1 MPINPARKPAAGP
14 MLSDEQRRRASRL
27 RWTSFSLLIAAY
39 MLGYFHRMAPAVLSG
54 DLQTAFHTS
63 GAALGVLAASYF
75 YAYTMMQIPAG
86 VLADIWGPRRSVTFG
101 AMLAA
106 LGALAFGLADSLWIA
121 GAGRFLIGIGASL
134 IFIAILKLVSHWFY
148 EHQFATIT
156 GLTILLGN
164 LGGLTAATPLS
175 WGLEFA
181 SWRSIMLV
189 LAAASALLGLLVWFI
204 VRDKPR
210 DVGLPSMRELE
221 GRPAHA
227 AYAGNWRQGLVEV
240 LKNPA
245 TWPGFFVSMGLGGF
259 FFTFAGLWAV
269 PFLRDV
275 QGFERSA
282 AAHHGSVLLLG
293 FAMGSMLLGFISD
306 RLGKRRPPMFGYLF
320 GFVACWA
327 PVQMALPLP
336 TWLSL
341 SLYLLI
347 GFFATGYTI
356 TLTTTKEVNSPALS
370 GMATGVVN
378 TGTFLG
384 AAILQ
389 PLVGGIMDYGWDGRL
404 VDGVRLYST
413 ANYQYGFAA
422 MSAFVL
428 MAFVVAT
435 LVRETYCR
443 HSH

>member
-1 MPINPARKPAAGP
+1 MAAAPIPTAGAL
-14 MLSDEQRRRASRL
+14 LSDTQRRRASRL
-27 RWTSFSLLIAAY
+27 RWTSFSLLIVAY

-75 YAYTMMQIPAG
+75 YAYTLMQIPSG

-101 AMLAA
+101 ALLAA
-106 LGALAFGLADSLWIA
+106 LGALAFGLAESLWIA
-121 GAGRFLIGIGASL
+121 GAGRFLIGLGASM
-134 IFIAILKLVSHWFY
+134 IFIAILKLVSNWFY
-148 EHQFATIT
+148 EHQFATVT

-175 WGLEFA
+175 WSLEFA
-181 SWRSIMLV
+181 SWRSIMVV
-189 LAAASALLGLLVWFI
+189 LAAASGALGLLVWLI
-204 VRDKPR
+204 VRDSPR
-210 DVGLPSMRELE
+210 EMGLPSMRELE

-227 AYAGNWRQGLVEV
+227 AYAGNWRSGLLEV

-275 QGFERSA
+275 QGFERGI
-282 AAHHGSVLLLG
+282 AAHHGSLLLLG
-293 FAMGSMLLGFISD
+293 FAMGSMFLGFISD
-306 RLGKRRPPMFGYLF
+306 RLGRRRPPMFGYLAAF
-320 GFVACWA
+320 GACWA
-327 PVQMALPLP
+327 PVQLALPLP

-341 SLYLLI
+341 ALYFMI

-356 TLTTTKEVNSPALS
+356 TLTTTKETNPPALS
-370 GMATGVVN
+370 GMATSVVN
-378 TGTFLG
+378 AGVFLG

-404 VDGVRLYST
+404 VDGARLYSLS
-413 ANYQYGFAA
+413 NYQCGFAA

-428 MAFVVAT
+428 MAFLVAT
-435 LVRETYCR
+435 RVRETYCR
-443 HSH
+443 HTH